1 MDNFS
6 NTRRR
11 LLGGIALSALSPSFS
26 QAQNNKYPS
35 KSIRM
40 IVPFPAAGGPDTVG
54 RLAASI
60 LGTKWGQQI
69 VVENMP
75 GASGQIGTNY
85 VVKAPADGY
94 TMLFSPPTPITIAE
108 HFEPKPPYDA
118 NRDLIPAA
126 LLGRNPAVIVIN
138 GNVKANTLGEFIA
151 LAKKEPNKIFYG
163 TPGLG
168 HAFHLISEII
178 FTKAG
183 IQLTNVPY
191 QGSSPAVMGLLGGDV
206 QFLVQS
212 VESVKEHIKSGK
224 LKALATLE
232 STRLEAYPDL
242 PTLAES
248 GLSNLDIMN
257 WYGAFFSA
265 KTPADIVGFWEKEL
279 IALAKDATF
288 QKKMKEMSFDPVA
301 YGSQE
306 FSKMMNLERT
316 QWSNVIKTAHVS
328 IKK

>member
-1 MDNFS
+1 
-6 NTRRR
+6 
-11 LLGGIALSALSPSFS
+11 
-26 QAQNNKYPS
+26 
-35 KSIRM
+35 
-40 IVPFPAAGGPDTVG
+40 
-54 RLAASI
+54 
-60 LGTKWGQQI
+60 
-69 VVENMP
+69 
-75 GASGQIGTNY
+75 
-85 VVKAPADGY
+85 
-94 TMLFSPPTPITIAE
+94 
-108 HFEPKPPYDA
+108 
-118 NRDLIPAA
+118 
-126 LLGRNPAVIVIN
+126 
-138 GNVKANTLGEFIA
+138 
-151 LAKKEPNKIFYG
+151 
-163 TPGLG
+163 
-168 HAFHLISEII
+168 
-178 FTKAG
+178 
-183 IQLTNVPY
+183 
-191 QGSSPAVMGLLGGDV
+191 MGLLGGDV